1 MFTCVRLSEIPACL
15 GVIPCNSK
23 GKVTRLFS
31 YSLDFIRRDDSAFTE
46 RIIVICSTSK
56 RQIGDSVAYVP
67 LKREPAYTTSKARVM
82 GIDGMR
88 VGGGRCPPLLVGGLL
103 LACLMLV
110 CSWWTLSS
118 ENLELVRQID
128 DLNEQLKISAE
139 ERDQCVTLRGN
150 LEQRFKHT
158 EDELASLH
166 VRLEQQIDL
175 KKKNEELEDSVTMC
189 KSELD
194 SLNKLDATKTAT
206 LETLRLEKDTINTQ
220 LDAKRDENKKLQE
233 EIDRIKGEVDQ
244 LKLSCNSLSEKKE
257 TPNLEPPTTVVINK
271 SQLHPVPKSA
281 VRISVAG
288 QRGLKFHGIPILP
301 TNPPGAVRQ
310 TPRFSVTMPKK
321 VETESK
327 INHTPNYASE
337 QDTSVANDLEDPE
350 NRARDNNGDDTQNTE
365 GTMLLPENYEA
376 EDKVQDTT
384 KKPEDKF
391 I

>member
-1 MFTCVRLSEIPACL
+1 
-15 GVIPCNSK
+15 
-23 GKVTRLFS
+23 
-31 YSLDFIRRDDSAFTE
+31 
-46 RIIVICSTSK
+46 
-56 RQIGDSVAYVP
+56 
-67 LKREPAYTTSKARVM
+67 M

-118 ENLELVRQID
+118 ENLELIRQID

-158 EDELASLH
+158 EDELATLH
-166 VRLEQQIDL
+166 VRLEQQVDF
-175 KKKNEELEDSVTMC
+175 KKKNEELEDSITMC

-206 LETLRLEKDTINTQ
+206 LETLRFEKDRLNTQ
-220 LDAKRDENKKLQE
+220 LDTSRDETKKLQE
-233 EIDRIKGEVDQ
+233 EVDKLKGEIDR
-244 LKLSCNSLSEKKE
+244 LKLSCNIPSEKKE
-257 TPNLEPPTTVVINK
+257 TLNLQPPTTVVINK
-271 SQLHPVPKSA
+271 SQLRPVPESA

-288 QRGLKFHGIPILP
+288 QRGLKYHGIPILP

-310 TPRFSVTMPKK
+310 TPRFSVTMLKK

-327 INHTPNYASE
+327 QNPNGTTSNNAKE
-337 QDTSVANDLEDPE
+337 QDISVANNLEDPE
-350 NRARDNNGDDTQNTE
+350 TRARDNNGDDIQSTE
-365 GTMLLPENYEA
+365 ETMLLPDNYE
-376 EDKVQDTT
+376 DDGKTQDAT
-384 KKPEDKF
+384 KKPGDK
-391 I
+391 II